1 VVVLG
6 LAERAVLR
14 RWWNSSKTLFGVKSK
29 EAMDSRVAIHAAI
42 TGAGNHDQNPRNEA
56 NRVVVDRTRVA
67 DRLREVTKQIG
78 EAKELARQALLKSDA
93 AMNAGNTAEGEK
105 WTAAAQAIA
114 MRLRASQKS
123 LDAMQQQLATADQ
136 QAAPMDGT
144 ALTAETPVDALDEL
158 EREVDLTSAN
168 SVLDELRAE
177 LELGPAPPSMSDTS
191 PSSGNREDTADEPTQ
206 SGD

>member
-1 VVVLG
+1 MLG

-14 RWWNSSKTLFGVKSK
+14 LWWNSSKTLFGVKSK

-42 TGAGNHDQNPRNEA
+42 TGAGNHHQNLRNEA
-56 NRVVVDRTRVA
+56 NGVIADRTRVA
-67 DRLREVTKQIG
+67 DRVQEMTKEVG

-114 MRLRASQKS
+114 MRLRAAQKS
-123 LDAMQQQLATADQ
+123 LDAMQQQLTTADQ
-136 QAAPMDGT
+136 QAEPMDGT
-144 ALTAETPVDALDEL
+144 ELTAETREDAVDEL
-158 EREVDLTSAN
+158 EREVDLASAN

-177 LELGPAPPSMSDTS
+177 LELGPTAPPPTPDTS
-191 PSSGNREDTADEPTQ
+191 PSSGNPEDTADEPTQ